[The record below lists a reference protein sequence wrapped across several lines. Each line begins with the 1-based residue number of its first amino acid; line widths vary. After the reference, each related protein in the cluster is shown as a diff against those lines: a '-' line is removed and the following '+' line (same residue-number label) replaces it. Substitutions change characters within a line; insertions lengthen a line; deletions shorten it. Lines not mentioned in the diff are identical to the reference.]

1 MENPIL
7 TLDTSAINHLA
18 DDPESEA
25 LIAGLTAGF
34 FVRHSFSSVSEVIAT
49 TDPVRR
55 SQLIAVWT
63 RLLSSGDCID
73 PQHEVIRKMVSRF
86 EAPAPFDWATVD
98 VRFIE
103 VESEI
108 LRAEVFTDE
117 LAAQEREES
126 RALKKRF
133 HDGFDKAKPAF
144 DKLFASGDDKIP
156 GSVSELV
163 IRLQE
168 GGAYWKLAGDIY
180 AGVSKKSPDEA
191 TLRRFVAECDP
202 FRALMVAVCTA
213 QYERCFREKNG
224 GPSLRAGRIDTFMAV
239 SLPYCHRFLTGDR
252 GQLACYNEVVSIAN
266 LGATVQLYD
275 EFRNGFLL
283 AGETTGAAR

>member
-1 MENPIL
+1 MEDRLGKTVTILSPVLNWGYDCPSAECQVGEAESNVRQHKTSSRPQEIQAMENPIL

-25 LIAGLTAGF
+25 LIAALTAGF
-34 FVRHSFSSVSEVIAT
+34 YVRHSFSSVSEVIAT

-117 LAAQEREES
+117 LAAQEREE
-126 RALKKRF
+126 
-133 HDGFDKAKPAF
+133 
-144 DKLFASGDDKIP
+144 
-156 GSVSELV
+156 
-163 IRLQE
+163 
-168 GGAYWKLAGDIY
+168 
-180 AGVSKKSPDEA
+180 
-191 TLRRFVAECDP
+191 
-202 FRALMVAVCTA
+202 
-213 QYERCFREKNG
+213 
-224 GPSLRAGRIDTFMAV
+224 
-239 SLPYCHRFLTGDR
+239 
-252 GQLACYNEVVSIAN
+252 
-266 LGATVQLYD
+266 
-275 EFRNGFLL
+275 
-283 AGETTGAAR
+283 